1 MRHNVAPGA
10 TNCRARLV
18 TYGPTRPHHHPNYK
32 RRVERRAA
40 RHTAS
45 LYASPGSAFHA
56 LLCALRAQRVAETEL
71 GMQLRYTPRS
81 APLRAASLCATP
93 LGAVPLCAV
102 PLCAVPPCAAS
113 LCTATLSAAPLCAVP
128 LCATPL
134 GAASLTDESKIH
146 PCCHLPVAAA
156 LLSLLCTAK
165 QASLSNQ
172 LRWSLRSAPR
182 RSAPRTRGV
191 PRVSAQTLQS
201 DPPPSLLARSS
212 SRFVFRV

>member
-18 TYGPTRPHHHPNYK
+18 TYGPTRPRHHPNYK
-32 RRVERRAA
+32 RRVKRRAA

-45 LYASPGSAFHA
+45 LYASPSSAFHA

-81 APLRAASLCATP
+81 APLRAAQLRCANGWIKDSSVLPPAGGSSLAFPASQAT
-93 LGAVPLCAV
+93 
-102 PLCAVPPCAAS
+102 
-113 LCTATLSAAPLCAVP
+113 
-128 LCATPL
+128 
-134 GAASLTDESKIH
+134 
-146 PCCHLPVAAA
+146 
-156 LLSLLCTAK
+156 

-191 PRVSAQTLQS
+191 PRVSAQTLQT

-212 SRFVFRV
+212 SRFVFRVWFRHKHGIKPKWE

>member
-45 LYASPGSAFHA
+45 LYASPSSAFHA

-93 LGAVPLCAV
+93 LGA
-102 PLCAVPPCAAS
+102 
-113 LCTATLSAAPLCAVP
+113 
-128 LCATPL
+128 
-134 GAASLTDESKIH
+134 ASLTHESKIH
-146 PCCHLPVAAA
+146 ACCHLPVAAA

-165 QASLSNQ
+165 QASLSNGIQ
-172 LRWSLRSAPR
+172 PSLRSAPR

-191 PRVSAQTLQS
+191 PRVSAQTLQT